1 MKKGGIL
8 ALLCL
13 TLAFVGFA
21 FGMLVGRNIE
31 KEPVTIGISTKPEP
45 ATGQPVH
52 NAQETVAAMRININ
66 TASAQILDAL
76 PGIGHVLA
84 QRIIDY
90 RQKNGPFMEVAELS
104 KVEGIGSKKLLALL
118 DYITVED

>member
-8 ALLCL
+8 TLLCL

-21 FGMLVGRNIE
+21 FGMLVGRNID
-31 KEPVTIGISTKPEP
+31 KEPVTIGISSKPEP
-45 ATGQPVH
+45 TIGQTVH

-90 RQKNGPFMEVAELS
+90 RQKNGPFMDVAELS
-104 KVEGIGSKKLLALL
+104 KVEGIGSEKLLALL

>member
-1 MKKGGIL
+1 MKKGGTF

-31 KEPVTIGISTKPEP
+31 KEPVTIGISTRLEP
-45 ATGQPVH
+45 TIGQTVH
-52 NAQETVAAMRININ
+52 NEQETVAATRININ
-66 TASAQILDAL
+66 TASAQILDTL
-76 PGIGHVLA
+76 PGIGPVLA
-84 QRIIDY
+84 QRIVDY
-90 RQKNGPFMEVAELS
+90 RQKNGPFMEVADLS
-104 KVEGIGSKKLLALL
+104 KVEGIGSEKLLALL